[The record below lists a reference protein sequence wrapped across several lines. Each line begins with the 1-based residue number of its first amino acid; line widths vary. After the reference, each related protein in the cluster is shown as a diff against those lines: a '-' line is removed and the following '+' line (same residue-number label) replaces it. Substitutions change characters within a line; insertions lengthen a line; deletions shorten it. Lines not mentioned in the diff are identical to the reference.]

1 MTKNP
6 QINQKR
12 WFTDGPAMAYPARYR
27 SISWLINLGLYALLN
42 MFYMRMLTG
51 EWMPQGNSIAQQSL
65 IEQLPLNLFHFPSL
79 IIIIGLIMGLLCTAP
94 IITAQFYNLLYAVPF
109 VLVSLFLGQN
119 KGLSLC
125 LFVSC
130 AAVSF
135 ELLRFKSKFVAALL
149 CLIPLILYW
158 VLFSGPNPEQD
169 ALRWAVIYAPWG
181 FSFLFTVMII
191 GLVITI
197 GHFVRYRPGVLT
209 PVFGLMLAATVSI
222 FHFSIGMQERD
233 YQAQV
238 FRNNPSQ
245 INAFQN
251 RSIVPL
257 LEKEVADKIKEQ
269 PFLETD
275 ALKEQIRLNWRQSFF
290 ATRMDLPAPI
300 DYLTPAAAEVFKFY
314 QAKIDAIK
322 QLDNFIAQASPHD
335 RHVADAQYYRALLI
349 DINVDL
355 RALRDSDFLRFSSET
370 PQPASEKAWKQILE
384 QFPQAD
390 VSIEARYRLARL
402 YAAAIPQN
410 PGDNFRFDQALILL
424 NDARILGEKIIQER
438 KILAAQENA
447 DPGFLADIFSQPQP
461 ALTNEKLD
469 ALQITIGKL
478 ITLIDQ
484 ENQLGLPIARERL
497 AEFVGLDILN
507 LDYESRLT
515 ELRLT
520 ATIPDDPLIDNIIL
534 AQTLLQT
541 DVDLRIEQLTLITTD
556 YDQSDGGALAMI
568 ELARLLMEKYLRSD
582 YPGDRQV
589 LRSRSAELLQK
600 ILTNRPNSFLAQFA
614 QKLLEELPPVT

>member
-1 MTKNP
+1 MAKNP

-12 WFTDGPAMAYPARYR
+12 WFSDGPAMDYPARYR

-51 EWMPQGNSIAQQSL
+51 QWISQGNTLATQTL

-79 IIIIGLIMGLLCTAP
+79 IIIIGLIMALLCTAP

-109 VLVSLFLGQN
+109 VLVALFLGQN

-130 AAVSF
+130 AAISF

-149 CLIPLILYW
+149 CLIPVVLYW
-158 VLFSGPNPEQD
+158 ILFSGPNPEQD
-169 ALRWAVIYAPWG
+169 ALRWAIIYAPWG

-209 PVFGLMLAATVSI
+209 PIFGLMLAGTVLL

-233 YQAQV
+233 FQAQV
-238 FRNNPSQ
+238 YRNNPSQ
-245 INAFQN
+245 ITAFQN

-257 LEKEVADKIKEQ
+257 LEKEVADKNKEQ
-269 PFLETD
+269 PFLEPET
-275 ALKEQIRLNWRQSFF
+275 LKEQIRLNWRRSFF
-290 ATRMDLPAPI
+290 ATRMELPASI
-300 DYLTPAAAEVFKFY
+300 DYSTPAATEVVKFL
-314 QAKIDAIK
+314 QGKIDASL
-322 QLDNFIAQASPHD
+322 QLDNFIANSSPQD
-335 RHVADAQYYRALLI
+335 RRVADAQYFRALLN

-355 RALRDSDFLRFSSET
+355 RALRDNDFLRFSSDT
-370 PQPASEKAWKQILE
+370 PHPSTEKAWKQILD
-384 QFPQAD
+384 QFPEAD

-402 YAAAIPQN
+402 YAAAIPQK
-410 PGDNFRFDQALILL
+410 PGDPYRFVQALDLL
-424 NDARILGEKIIQER
+424 QDAQQRCDDLIQQR
-438 KILAAQENA
+438 KDIATQENVER
-447 DPGFLADIFSQPQP
+447 GFFADIFTQPQP
-461 ALTNEKLD
+461 ALSNEQLTT
-469 ALQITIGKL
+469 LQIRIGKL
-478 ITLIDQ
+478 ITLINQ
-484 ENQLGLPIARERL
+484 ENRIGMPVALHRL

-520 ATIPDDPLIDNIIL
+520 ASDDDPLLDNIIL
-534 AQTLLQT
+534 AQTLLEP
-541 DVDLRIEQLTLITTD
+541 DIDLRIDQLTYLTKD
-556 YDQSDGGALAMI
+556 YQDCDAGALAMS
-568 ELARLLMEKYLRSD
+568 ELAQLLMEKYLRSD
-582 YPGDRQV
+582 YPGDRES

-600 ILTNRPNSFLAQFA
+600 IITLRPDTFLAQHA